1 MKYANKTLINIIQIE
16 NKRGLENVEEIA
28 KIDGVDC
35 LWVGHF
41 DLSNFLGVPGQFNS
55 KLYLDAINKIVKAGK
70 KYQKSLGIMVST
82 KQEMDFYSDLGFNV
96 IAVGTEMKLLT
107 EKISNLVNNE
117 G

>member
-1 MKYANKTLINIIQIE
+1 MLK
-16 NKRGLENVEEIA
+16 
-28 KIDGVDC
+28 
-35 LWVGHF
+35 
-41 DLSNFLGVPGQFNS
+41 
-55 KLYLDAINKIVKAGK
+55 KIVKVGE

-107 EKISNLVNNE
+107 DKISNLVNNE